1 MLGKRGVV
9 LKTMNK
15 ELVIKYT
22 GKATEDML
30 VDGQLTLLARIAENE
45 RQARVAS
52 AQAGRDKKVSRS
64 LKS

>member
-1 MLGKRGVV
+1 MLGKLGVV

-45 RQARVAS
+45 RQVKLIVI
-52 AQAGRDKKVSRS
+52 KKFQDR
-64 LKS
+64 

>member
-1 MLGKRGVV
+1 MAQMLGKLGVV

-45 RQARVAS
+45 RQVKLIVI
-52 AQAGRDKKVSRS
+52 KKFQDR
-64 LKS
+64 